1 MTRKELALRHTTS
14 FAGVRVTHR
23 SPLNFDQVLANLRA
37 RVGETTLTNIAAL
50 GAEPGSIEAFEEKVQ
65 KYIGDSGFM
74 LFAEMNHGAWIAK
87 YGIQRRLLR
96 WIFGNPVIAI
106 TMMRRDQTAGLFV
119 PVELLLAEDD
129 DATTCSVTY
138 VVPSTLIAT
147 GDDAELLAAAKPLD
161 AKVGAPIASCV
172 GRTIES
178 SS

>member
-96 WIFGNPVIAI
+96 WIFWKSSN
-106 TMMRRDQTAGLFV
+106 RHHH
-119 PVELLLAEDD
+119 
-129 DATTCSVTY
+129 DA
-138 VVPSTLIAT
+138 P
-147 GDDAELLAAAKPLD
+147 
-161 AKVGAPIASCV
+161 
-172 GRTIES
+172 
-178 SS
+178 